1 MILKIIPELLKNIGQ
16 DPVLMEDK
24 VHNKVENKSIVFLI
38 SCLLLN
44 ICQFFIVGLDRF
56 RYIK

>member
-1 MILKIIPELLKNIGQ
+1 MILKIILKNTGQ
-16 DPVLMEDK
+16 DPVLIEDK

-38 SCLLLN
+38 SCLLLK
-44 ICQFFIVGLDRF
+44 ICQFFIVGSDRF